1 MLGAAHLN
9 TFLDL
14 GIHNQGVVML
24 SIFVGVLGAAH
35 LNTFLGFGRMSK
47 LLLRSPFVGV
57 S

>member
-1 MLGAAHLN
+1 MEIKTDNAL
-9 TFLDL
+9 
-14 GIHNQGVVML
+14 
-24 SIFVGVLGAAH
+24 LGAAH